1 MVREEVC
8 NAVLVASGRLAM
20 SFSAAVHLRN
30 GTTIKS
36 SAKRSVAHLGPQR
49 VRSSSNEFEAS
60 RAPTVGALRSNG
72 FLVEHFVLICL
83 QPHQLGALWTGSD
96 LR

>member
-1 MVREEVC
+1 MPFWW
-8 NAVLVASGRLAM
+8 LLSGLPRAFQRQ
-20 SFSAAVHLRN
+20 STYRN
-30 GTTIKS
+30 STMIKK

-49 VRSSSNEFEAS
+49 VRSSSDEFEAS

-72 FLVEHFVLICL
+72 FLVEHFILICL
-83 QPHQLGALWTGSD
+83 QPHQLEALWTGSD